1 LEGLGRDVV
10 LGHPAAL
17 DDPSFTPRFMA
28 MWATNMALGIKTME
42 SWIGREMTAA
52 DIEPVNWAQAQWAK
66 SVSGVEYGS
75 ATLASPGARC
85 SAGGPKAGTF

>member
-1 LEGLGRDVV
+1 MLEGLGHDVL

-52 DIEPVNWAQAQWAK
+52 DIEPVNWAQAQWAI
-66 SVSGVEYGS
+66 VPRHIECWDH
-75 ATLASPGARC
+75 RIQHDME
-85 SAGGPKAGTF
+85 AG